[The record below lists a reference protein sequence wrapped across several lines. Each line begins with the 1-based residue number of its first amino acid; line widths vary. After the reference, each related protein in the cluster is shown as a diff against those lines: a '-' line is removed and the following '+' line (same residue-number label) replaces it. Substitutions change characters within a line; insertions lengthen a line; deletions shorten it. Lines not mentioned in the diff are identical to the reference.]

1 MSDSEDVNNV
11 PDVATAQKLVKEFE
25 NLTKTDEIL
34 AQMFLQENQ
43 WDLKK
48 ALNSYFAAKYEKLEA
63 ERAAETQPVIIYYN
77 EAGNSLVS
85 AIQSGIFTT
94 EPPSQLT
101 MITWNIDG
109 LDQKNLKRRT
119 RAVIETLQNVG
130 ADIVFLQEVIPET
143 FSYIESKLPNYE
155 CVAAKQENYFVATLL
170 RRGRV
175 YLDRHKVV
183 DFQTTRMYR
192 HVLAVQVIYFI
203 FFIYL

>member
-63 ERAAETQPVIIYYN
+63 ERAAETEPVLIDDK
-77 EAGNSLVS
+77 EAGNSIES
-85 AIQSGIFTT
+85 AIQSGVLTT

-101 MITWNIDG
+101 ID
-109 LDQKNLKRRT
+109 
-119 RAVIETLQNVG
+119 TLSKS
-130 ADIVFLQEVIPET
+130 FFSIP
-143 FSYIESKLPNYE
+143 
-155 CVAAKQENYFVATLL
+155 
-170 RRGRV
+170 
-175 YLDRHKVV
+175 H
-183 DFQTTRMYR
+183 
-192 HVLAVQVIYFI
+192 
-203 FFIYL
+203 

>member
-63 ERAAETQPVIIYYN
+63 ERAAETEPVLIDDK
-77 EAGNSLVS
+77 EAGNSIES
-85 AIQSGIFTT
+85 AIQSGVLTT

-101 MITWNIDG
+101 IDTLSKSFFSIPHFNSG
-109 LDQKNLKRRT
+109 IDHFILLK
-119 RAVIETLQNVG
+119 
-130 ADIVFLQEVIPET
+130 
-143 FSYIESKLPNYE
+143 
-155 CVAAKQENYFVATLL
+155 
-170 RRGRV
+170 
-175 YLDRHKVV
+175 
-183 DFQTTRMYR
+183 
-192 HVLAVQVIYFI
+192 
-203 FFIYL
+203 